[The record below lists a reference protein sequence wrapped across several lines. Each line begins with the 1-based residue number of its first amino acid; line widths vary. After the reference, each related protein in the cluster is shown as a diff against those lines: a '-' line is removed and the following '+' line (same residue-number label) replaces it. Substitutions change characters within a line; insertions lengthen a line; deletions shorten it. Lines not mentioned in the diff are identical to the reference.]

1 MDELTALRDLDLNFM
16 YWVAGLFALL
26 ELGKWLYS
34 FKDFIFEKVGIKTK
48 GMIKREEFNKR
59 LKNVEDSIIEI
70 KNTAQQNVNMFLE
83 HERQVIGEFGEMKD
97 EVVSKLND
105 LHNKID
111 KHKEEADVTDCAMLR
126 DRIASGMRYFSGN
139 VGADGKVHIKF
150 SDYENMDALFQE
162 YFAKH
167 GNGPFKKMYEDEF
180 KHFVQDL

>member
-1 MDELTALRDLDLNFM
+1 MGELTALQELDLDFW
-16 YWVAGLFALL
+16 YWAAGFFALL
-26 ELGKWLYS
+26 ELGKWIYS

-48 GMIKREEFNKR
+48 GMMKREEFNKR
-59 LKNVEDSIIEI
+59 LKNVEESIVEI
-70 KNTAQQNVNMFLE
+70 RNTSQQNVDMFLD
-83 HERQVIGEFGEMKD
+83 HEKQVVKEFSEMKD
-97 EVVSKLND
+97 EVISKLND
-105 LHNKID
+105 LHEKID
-111 KHKEEADVTDCAMLR
+111 EHKEEADKTDCAMLR

-139 VGADGKVHIKF
+139 LGPDGKVHIKF